1 MKTMNRALGAGI
13 AALIVVAACNSDL
26 NVINPNAPDARR
38 ALSDPAA
45 LEAVAGGT
53 MHSWFQ
59 GYQGM
64 MAGGPLSTL
73 ADAYSSSWNNYYM
86 LYINSQD
93 ADGSRNSRPWKNDLG
108 AKERAHLEWYWTAYY
123 SVASSASDVLRA
135 IRTDKVV
142 INNAADTKR
151 AETIAAFMNGA
162 AHSGISMNY
171 NKGYIID
178 ETVDITA
185 LKYSTRKEM
194 RDAAVSKLDAAIALA
209 NANTF
214 NTLPA
219 WTNGRSYTNKQ
230 IAQIANTMAAMTLA
244 YYPRDAAE
252 NATEVDWNKVAS
264 YASKGMSTGTP
275 FDFVFVQDGCT
286 NWCDEIK
293 SFWFGDI
300 TTGVVHTRVANL
312 LDPVTQKDP
321 YCGSVGSVT
330 CAPGRGGNP
339 QPNSPDKRL
348 GDGTFG
354 DASLVD
360 DYGTIPVTATSKPG
374 TDFAYISFELFS
386 SSRGQYHQ
394 SNIVQ
399 IRYDLSKNQDPTG
412 IVGGFGPIPVMSP
425 AQNDLIW
432 AEALIRGATPNLA
445 LAATLI
451 NNTRVTRGGLPP
463 ATAADGVDGLLTK
476 LQYEQD
482 VELLGLG
489 ATPFYNRRRLPNC
502 VQTPGGPCVGGL
514 RAGTPHEMP
523 VPAKELAVKSEPF
536 YTYGGSSNPANS
548 PKP

>member
-1 MKTMNRALGAGI
+1 MKRTNRALAATI
-13 AALIVVAACNSDL
+13 AALCVVAACNSDL
-26 NVINPNAPDARR
+26 NVVNPNAPDARR

-53 MHSWFQ
+53 LHTWFT
-59 GYQGM
+59 GYEGM
-64 MAGGPLSTL
+64 MAVGPLSTI
-73 ADAYSSSWNNYYM
+73 ADSYSSSWNNFYM

-93 ADGSRNSRPWKNDLG
+93 ADGSRNTRPWKNDPG
-108 AKERAHLEWYWTAYY
+108 AKERLHLEWYWTAYY
-123 SVASSASDVLRA
+123 GAASSASDVLRA
-135 IRTDKVV
+135 IRVDKVI

-162 AHSGISMNY
+162 AHSGISMIY

-185 LKYSTRKEM
+185 LQYSNRKEM
-194 RDAAVSKLDAAIALA
+194 RDAAVAKLDAAIALA

-214 NTLPA
+214 TTLAA

-252 NATEVDWNKVAS
+252 NATEVDWNRVAA
-264 YASKGMSTGTP
+264 YASKGMSVGSP
-275 FDFVFVQDGCT
+275 FDFVFVGDGCSQ
-286 NWCDEIK
+286 WCHEVLT
-293 SFWFGDI
+293 WFDAI
-300 TTGVVHTRVANL
+300 DTGVMHTRVANL
-312 LDPVTQKDP
+312 LDPVTQMDP
-321 YCGSVGSVT
+321 YCGSVGTAT
-330 CAPGRGGNP
+330 CAPGRSGNK

-354 DASLVD
+354 DETLID
-360 DYGTIPVTATSKPG
+360 GFGTIPVTASSKPG
-374 TDFAYISFELFS
+374 TDFSYSTFQIFS

-394 SNIVQ
+394 SNIGHV
-399 IRYDLSKNQDPTG
+399 RYDLSRNQDPTG
-412 IVGGFGPIPVMSP
+412 IYGGYGPAPVISSG
-425 AQNDLIW
+425 QNDLIW
-432 AEALIRGATPNLA
+432 AEALIRGPTPNLA

-451 NNTRVTRGGLPP
+451 NNTRVTRGGLPA
-463 ATAADGVDGLLTK
+463 ATAADGVAGLLTE

-482 VELLGLG
+482 VELPGLG

-523 VPAKELAVKSEPF
+523 VPAKELGVKSEAL
-536 YTYGGSSNPANS
+536 YTYGGATNPANS

>member
-1 MKTMNRALGAGI
+1 MKRMNRALAVGI
-13 AALIVVAACNSDL
+13 AALCVVAACNSDL

-53 MHSWFQ
+53 LHSWFT

-64 MAGGPLSTL
+64 MGGGPLSTM
-73 ADAYSSSWNNYYM
+73 ADAYSSSWNNYFM

-93 ADGSRNSRPWKNDLG
+93 PDGSRNARPWKNEPG
-108 AKERAHLEWYWTAYY
+108 ARERAHLEWYWTAYY
-123 SVASSASDVLRA
+123 GVASSASDVLRA
-135 IRTDKVV
+135 IRVDKVV
-142 INNAADTKR
+142 INNASDTKR

-185 LKYSTRKEM
+185 LKYSNRKEI
-194 RDAAVSKLDAAIALA
+194 RDAAVAKLDAAIALA

-214 NTLPA
+214 TTLPA
-219 WTNGRSYTNKQ
+219 WTNGRTYTNKQ

-252 NATEVDWNKVAS
+252 NATEVDWTKVAG

-275 FDFVFVQDGCT
+275 FDFVFVNDGCT
-286 NWCDEIK
+286 QWCDEIK
-293 SFWFGDI
+293 TFWFGDI

-321 YCGSVGSVT
+321 YCGSVGTAT
-330 CAPGRGGNP
+330 CAPGRAGNP

-354 DASLVD
+354 DDGLVD
-360 DYGTIPVTATSKPG
+360 DYGTVAITPTSKPG
-374 TDFAYISFELFS
+374 TDFAYISYELFS

-394 SNIVQ
+394 SNVVQ

-412 IVGGFGPIPVMSP
+412 IAGGFGPVPVMSP

-463 ATAADGVDGLLTK
+463 ASAADGVPGLLTI

-523 VPAKELAVKSEPF
+523 VPAKELGVKSEPL
-536 YTYGGSSNPANS
+536 YTYGGSGNPANS

>member
-1 MKTMNRALGAGI
+1 MKRTNRALAASI
-13 AALIVVAACNSDL
+13 AALCVVAACNSDL
-26 NVINPNAPDARR
+26 NVANPNAPDSRR

-53 MHSWFQ
+53 LHTWFT
-59 GYQGM
+59 GYEGM
-64 MAGGPLSTL
+64 MAVGPLSTI
-73 ADAYSSSWNNYYM
+73 ADSYSSSWNNFFM

-93 ADGSRNSRPWKNDLG
+93 ADGSRNTRPWKNDPG
-108 AKERAHLEWYWTAYY
+108 AQERQHLEWYWTKYY
-123 SVASSASDVLRA
+123 SVASSASDVLRS
-135 IRTDKVV
+135 IRVDKLV
-142 INNAADTKR
+142 INNASDTKR

-162 AHSGISMNY
+162 AHSGISMIY

-185 LKYSTRKEM
+185 LQYSNRKEM
-194 RDAAVSKLDAAIALA
+194 RDAAVAKLDAAIALA

-214 NTLPA
+214 TTLA
-219 WTNGRSYTNKQ
+219 GWTNGRSYTNKQ

-252 NATEVDWNKVAS
+252 NATEVDWNKVAA
-264 YASKGMSTGTP
+264 YASKGMSVGTP
-275 FDFVFVQDGCT
+275 FDFVFVGDGCSQ
-286 NWCDEIK
+286 WCHEVLT
-293 SFWFGDI
+293 WFNSID
-300 TTGVVHTRVANL
+300 TGVMHTRVANL

-321 YCGSVGSVT
+321 YCGSVGTGT
-330 CAPGRGGNP
+330 CAAGRTGNP

-354 DASLVD
+354 DESLID
-360 DYGTIPVTATSKPG
+360 GFGNIPETATSKPG
-374 TDFAYISFELFS
+374 TDFSYSTYEIFS

-394 SNIVQ
+394 SNIGH
-399 IRYDLSKNQDPTG
+399 IRYDLSRNQDPTG
-412 IVGGFGPIPVMSP
+412 IYGGFGPAPVMS
-425 AQNDLIW
+425 AGQNDLIW
-432 AEALIRGATPNLA
+432 AEALIRAPTPNLA

-463 ATAADGVDGLLTK
+463 AIAADGVAGLLTK

-482 VELLGLG
+482 VELPGLG

-523 VPAKELAVKSEPF
+523 VPAKELGVKSEAL
-536 YTYGGSSNPANS
+536 YTYGGATNPANS

>member
-53 MHSWFQ
+53 MHSWFT

-93 ADGSRNSRPWKNDLG
+93 PDGSRNSRPWKNDLG

-123 SVASSASDVLRA
+123 GVASSATDVLRA

-194 RDAAVSKLDAAIALA
+194 RDAAVAKLDAAIALA

-214 NTLPA
+214 ITLPA
-219 WTNGRSYTNKQ
+219 WTNGRSYTNTQ

-252 NATEVDWNKVAS
+252 NATEVDWNKVAG

-293 SFWFGDI
+293 AIWFGDI

-321 YCGSVGSVT
+321 YCGSVGTVT
-330 CAPGRGGNP
+330 CAPGLGGSP

-354 DASLVD
+354 DASLVN
-360 DYGTIPVTATSKPG
+360 DYGTVPITATSKPG

-399 IRYDLSKNQDPTG
+399 IRYDLSKIQDPTG
-412 IVGGFGPIPVMSP
+412 LVGGFGPIPVMSP

-432 AEALIRGATPNLA
+432 AEALIRGSAPNLA

-451 NNTRVTRGGLPP
+451 NNTRVTRGGLSP

-536 YTYGGSSNPANS
+536 YTYGGSSNPVNS